1 MTMGWAG
8 RGDFWGAE
16 AVAEEAGV
24 RPNPRYS
31 RVNDKTEGALMAKA
45 QNPATADA
53 DADASAY
60 VRGGMQI
67 NEQATTFKL
76 FMDLAKW
83 GSLAVACLLLFLTLW
98 FHPGGSLMAALIGT
112 VVLGVVGFFAL
123 KPKADAGH

>member
-1 MTMGWAG
+1 
-8 RGDFWGAE
+8 
-16 AVAEEAGV
+16 
-24 RPNPRYS
+24 
-31 RVNDKTEGALMAKA
+31 MADA
-45 QNPATADA
+45 HNPATAEA

-67 NEQATTFKL
+67 NEQAATFKL

-98 FHPGGSLMAALIGT
+98 FHPGGNLMAALIGA
-112 VVLGVVGFFAL
+112 VVLGVVGFVAL

>member
-1 MTMGWAG
+1 
-8 RGDFWGAE
+8 
-16 AVAEEAGV
+16 
-24 RPNPRYS
+24 
-31 RVNDKTEGALMAKA
+31 MAKA
-45 QNPATADA
+45 QNPATAEA

-67 NEQATTFKL
+67 NEQAATFKL

-98 FHPGGSLMAALIGT
+98 FHPGGNLMAALVGT
-112 VVLGVVGFFAL
+112 VVLGVVGFVAL